1 MVDWKA
7 LIPLFSGRQDLCR
20 KDMRKVFKPFIVA
33 RSSFPVQRIQPLQSL
48 QFMSNQLL
56 AISLCLLL
64 LASCGKENS
73 TAPSGK
79 YYPKAK
85 TIIQANCTVTCHSP
99 SQGFMQGL
107 PVVLETDSDIVQ
119 RAASIKAAVGDP
131 VTPFNKRMPQGGSLS
146 AADIATITQWYAAGG
161 GTDN

>member
-1 MVDWKA
+1 
-7 LIPLFSGRQDLCR
+7 
-20 KDMRKVFKPFIVA
+20 MRKVFKPFIAA
-33 RSSFPVQRIQPLQSL
+33 RISFPMQRIHSPHSL
-48 QFMSNQLL
+48 QVMSKQLL

-64 LASCGKENS
+64 LASCGKEKS
-73 TAPSGK
+73 TTPSGK
-79 YYPKAK
+79 YYPNVK
-85 TIIQANCTVTCHSP
+85 TIIQANCTITCHSP

-119 RAASIKAAVGDP
+119 RAASIKAAVADP
-131 VTPFNKRMPQGGSLS
+131 VSPFNKRMPQSGSLS